1 MLACVL
7 GCDSLFDKGVI
18 FIDKEG
24 IIRPS
29 GKFAKFPELVGF
41 ISSLEGK
48 TAKAYS
54 PNASKYF
61 AWREKKVA
69 SRDES

>member
-7 GCDSLFDKGVI
+7 GCDSLFDKGLI
-18 FIDKEG
+18 FIDNDG
-24 IIRPS
+24 IVKQS
-29 GKFAKFPELVGF
+29 DKFSKSPDLVSF

-54 PNASKYF
+54 ANASKYF
-61 AWREKKVA
+61 AWHEKDAA
-69 SRDES
+69 SRVGD